1 MLKKAFGVG
10 LCVMLIFCL
19 AFSSL
24 AATDYTLPE
33 KMSKQLSIGSG
44 LKGQFTITAEGND
57 PIVLALYPF
66 LNTELQMRGLTSEG
80 ESHYYFYQDIGDE
93 TQRGLTE
100 FYIKD
105 NQLYCRS
112 DMLGDKVLCLPEL
125 GALVNTLTKSSGEN
139 PAFASILLNIFQ
151 QGENGRV
158 SVWEP
163 LTDKLTKKLELWI
176 SRFEV
181 SSSRDSEEGA
191 VVEINYTIPMGELK
205 KEVLTLLRDI
215 RQDPE
220 IRAALEA
227 VMTEEQRNIYLN
239 DGLDY
244 FYTDAMNALEDNF
257 DVVISRTISTMGKE
271 ISSSIE
277 LPLDGTRF
285 GGYTSLKIEAADKT
299 TSVILKNNEQVLH
312 VVTDDGLFPA
322 ETDYLTWWIMSYP
335 NRETE
340 SASTARSA
348 LRVRYSR
355 TSETSTDVD
364 GRDHQ
369 NDRYTIRGESDTS
382 RLPAEENGEVYPE
395 AAPFVLDIL
404 LHYSSKNSQSSPT
417 TLAISATLEMN
428 QMKLHLDGTFKT
440 ASPWIF
446 SPFDIAGA
454 RNLLELSD
462 DEKNLMLAEWLAAAG
477 EQLSKAQENA
487 GAEKEAAE
495 TEQPAAPAE
504 SPEAEN
510 EASPEDPS
518 AAEENPTESGDEGGA
533 EEPREEA
540 PEESTEEPREDS
552 TEEKTE

>member
-1 MLKKAFGVG
+1 MLKKACGVW

-19 AFSSL
+19 AISSL

-33 KMSKQLSIGSG
+33 KLSKQLSIGSG

-57 PIVLALYPF
+57 PFVLALYPF
-66 LNTELQMRGLTSEG
+66 LNTELQVRGMTSEG
-80 ESHYYFYQDIGDE
+80 ASHYYFYQDIGNE
-93 TQRGLTE
+93 MQSCLTE
-100 FYIKD
+100 FYLKD

-112 DMLGDKVLCLPEL
+112 DLLGDMVLCLPEFGTL
-125 GALVNTLTKSSGEN
+125 ANTLTKSSGEN
-139 PAFASILLNIFQ
+139 PAFASILLNICQ

-158 SVWEP
+158 STWEP
-163 LTDKLTKKLELWI
+163 LTEKLAKKLELWI

-181 SSSRDSEEGA
+181 SSSRDTEEGA

-205 KEVLTLLRDI
+205 KEVLTLLRDL
-215 RQDPE
+215 RQDPD

-257 DVVISRTISTMGKE
+257 DVVISRTISTLGKE

-277 LPLDGTRF
+277 LPLDGSRF
-285 GGYTSLKIEAADKT
+285 GGYTSLKIEAAGKT

-312 VVTDDGLFPA
+312 IVTDDGLIPT

-340 SASTARSA
+340 SVSTTRSA
-348 LRVRYSR
+348 VRVRFSR

-369 NDRYTIRGESDTS
+369 NDRYTVRGESDTS
-382 RLPAEENGEVYPE
+382 RLPAEENPESYPE
-395 AAPFVLDIL
+395 AAPFVLDIQ
-404 LHYSSKNSQSSPT
+404 LHYYSKNSQSSPT
-417 TLAISATLEMN
+417 SLDISASLEMDRLKIHVN
-428 QMKLHLDGTFKT
+428 GTLKS

-446 SPFDIAGA
+446 SPFDLTGA
-454 RNLLELSD
+454 RNLMELSED
-462 DEKNLMLAEWLAAAG
+462 DRNLLLAEWLASAG
-477 EQLSKAQENA
+477 EQLSKAPEDA
-487 GAEKEAAE
+487 GDGKEAAA

-504 SPEAEN
+504 SPRPES
-510 EASPEDPS
+510 EASPEAPS
-518 AAEENPTESGDEGGA
+518 STAEENAEPAAEKQPEDSA
-533 EEPREEA
+533 EEKAE
-540 PEESTEEPREDS
+540 
-552 TEEKTE
+552 